1 MAALKSKMSP
11 AVSERVPSTIEKRVL
26 LVVETMSS
34 RVDWKK
40 KRRPSVKPSTMTL
53 IVKVVV
59 DDEEEDGDDVEL
71 VEVVVVLV
79 LLVTRVVPLPVGVLA
94 MVEVVVLVE
103 LPVTVMVGGGLGL
116 DPGTLLTVKTIS
128 VQTDK
133 SKNVVE
139 SPAKSETSPA
149 TSTQV
154 KKTSSIPFRKQDR
167 LPSSL
172 TTQTILSCSMI
183 VMIVSSD

>member
-1 MAALKSKMSP
+1 MSP
-11 AVSERVPSTIEKRVL
+11 PVSERVPSTMEKSVL

-40 KRRPSVKPSTMTL
+40 KSRPSVMPSAMTL
-53 IVKVVV
+53 IVKVVT
-59 DDEEEDGDDVEL
+59 DDGGEDGDDVEL

-79 LLVTRVVPLPVGVLA
+79 LLVTRVVPLPVGELV
-94 MVEVVVLVE
+94 MVEVVVELVVE
-103 LPVTVMVGGGLGL
+103 LVPIVMVGGGLGL

-128 VQTDK
+128 VQTLK
-133 SKNVVE
+133 SKKVVE

-154 KKTSSIPFRKQDR
+154 KKTSSMPFRKQDR

-172 TTQTILSCSMI
+172 TTQTMLSCSMI
-183 VMIVSSD
+183 VMTVSSD

>member
-1 MAALKSKMSP
+1 MSP
-11 AVSERVPSTIEKRVL
+11 LVSERVPSTMEKRVL
-26 LVVETMSS
+26 LVVETISS

-40 KRRPSVKPSTMTL
+40 KRRPSVKPSAMTL
-53 IVKVVV
+53 MVKVVV
-59 DDEEEDGDDVEL
+59 DDVEEDGDDVEL
-71 VEVVVVLV
+71 VEVEVLLVLV
-79 LLVTRVVPLPVGVLA
+79 LLVTRVVPLPVGVFV
-94 MVEVVVLVE
+94 MVEVVVLVVE
-103 LPVTVMVGGGLGL
+103 LVPIVMVGGGLGF

-133 SKNVVE
+133 SKKVVA

-154 KKTSSIPFRKQDR
+154 KKTSSMPFRKQDR

-172 TTQTILSCSMI
+172 TTQTMLSCSMI
-183 VMIVSSD
+183 VITVSSD

>member
-1 MAALKSKMSP
+1 M
-11 AVSERVPSTIEKRVL
+11 L

-40 KRRPSVKPSTMTL
+40 KRRPSVKPSAITL
-53 IVKVVV
+53 MVKVVV
-59 DDEEEDGDDVEL
+59 DNVEEDGDDVEL
-71 VEVVVVLV
+71 VEVLLVLV
-79 LLVTRVVPLPVGVLA
+79 LLVTRVVPLPVGVFV
-94 MVEVVVLVE
+94 MVEVVVLVVE
-103 LPVTVMVGGGLGL
+103 LVPIVMMGGGLGF

-133 SKNVVE
+133 SKKVVA

-154 KKTSSIPFRKQDR
+154 KKTSSMPFRKQDR

-172 TTQTILSCSMI
+172 TTQTMLSCSMMVI
-183 VMIVSSD
+183 TVSSD